1 MLYYGTAGEN
11 ISDLKIIASKVAD
24 IRDDV
29 MYMSNR
35 AMPITS
41 EEWKLWSRSS
51 NSTVLQQLDK
61 MLHDMQTFINVAV
74 AQLKRHNKERD
85 LYEDNPSEQCRIS
98 L

>member
-24 IRDDV
+24 LRDDV
-29 MYMSNR
+29 MYMLNR

-51 NSTVLQQLDK
+51 NYTVLQQIDT
-61 MLHDMQTFINVAV
+61 MLNDVQIFINVAV
-74 AQLKRHNKERD
+74 DQLKRHNKERAN
-85 LYEDNPSEQCRIS
+85 YE
-98 L
+98 

>member
-1 MLYYGTAGEN
+1 MLYYGTAQEN
-11 ISDLKIIASKVAD
+11 ISELKILASKVAD
-24 IRDDV
+24 LRDDV

-74 AQLKRHNKERD
+74 AQLKRHNKERA
-85 LYEDNPSEQCRIS
+85 
-98 L
+98 

>member
-51 NSTVLQQLDK
+51 NYTVLQQIDT
-61 MLHDMQTFINVAV
+61 MLNDVQIFINVAV
-74 AQLKRHNKERD
+74 DQLKRHNKERAN
-85 LYEDNPSEQCRIS
+85 YE
-98 L
+98 